1 MSGKILPKSQKPRK
15 THFRTHYILAFP
27 SPSHGKDEKAKRR
40 LEKKVGIRVHALTH
54 MKHIMHMNHMKH
66 IKHMKHMKHMIHTH
80 DTHETH
86 GIHGT
91 QIAENLAQYMHPP
104 THREHTKHTVGLK
117 KLAQYKLRCKLQH
130 KWNT

>member
-54 MKHIMHMNHMKH
+54 MKHIMHM
-66 IKHMKHMKHMIHTH
+66 KHMKHMKHESLVPALSTESASNFIFDISIKRQLYLFRYLNIILMK
-80 DTHETH
+80 
-86 GIHGT
+86 
-91 QIAENLAQYMHPP
+91 QS
-104 THREHTKHTVGLK
+104 
-117 KLAQYKLRCKLQH
+117 
-130 KWNT
+130 